1 MNALLPLLLAIPFAG
16 ILALTALP
24 SERADRM
31 ARQVGVAA
39 SMATLALAFVV
50 AVAAGWGR
58 DGRLHLVAAAD
69 WVPALDVRFALGV
82 DGVSLPLVLLTAL
95 LTALCCV
102 HLLFAEP
109 APLRPRSLIALVLLV
124 EVGTLGTFLALD
136 LVLFFVFFEVVLIPM
151 WLLVAAWGDPHDRLA
166 RRRAATTFV
175 LYTVLGSALML
186 IGLLVVITQAGTS
199 DLVVLTA
206 AAGAGIP
213 RAAQLAAAVALVV
226 GLGVKAPMWP
236 LHTWLPPAHT
246 AAPTV
251 GSVLLA
257 GVLLKMGTYGLVRF
271 VVPVVPDGMRLVAPW
286 LGALAVVGIIWGSL
300 ACLVQTDLKRL
311 VAYSSVGH
319 MGFVLLGIATL
330 TPAGING
337 ALYANIAH
345 GLITGLLFFL
355 VGAIKDRHGT
365 ADLAALGGGLYTRA
379 PRLGAVVAFAAIAS
393 LGLPGLAGFWGEA
406 LAVLGALQPGGG
418 LDRGLFV
425 VLAVGAVAGT
435 VLTAAYLLSVVR
447 RVCQGASAPR
457 WLEIAPRAGHGS
469 GPSTDVRGA
478 EVLAWGPAVALV
490 VALGLWP
497 PLLLSITDPAVRA
510 LLGSA

>member
-1 MNALLPLLLAIPFAG
+1 VLPLLLVVPLAG
-16 ILALTALP
+16 IGLLTALP
-24 SERADRM
+24 AALADRL
-31 ARQVGVAA
+31 ARPLGVAV
-39 SMATLALAFVV
+39 SLLTLGLALLA

-58 DGRLHLVAAAD
+58 DGRMHLVAGAD
-69 WVPALDVRFALGV
+69 WVPSLNVRFALGV
-82 DGVSLPLVLLTAL
+82 DGVSLPLVLLTTL
-95 LTALCCV
+95 LTALCCL
-102 HLLFAEP
+102 HLRFAEP
-109 APLRPRSLIALVLLV
+109 VPARPRSLISLVLLV

-151 WLLVAAWGDPHDRLA
+151 WLLVAAWGDPHDRSA
-166 RRRAATTFV
+166 RRRAATTFI

-186 IGLLVVITQAGTS
+186 IGLLVVITQTGTS
-199 DLVVLTA
+199 DVLALTT

-213 RAAQLAAAVALVV
+213 RGAQLVAAVALVI

-257 GVLLKMGTYGLVRF
+257 GVLLKMGTYGLVRI
-271 VVPVVPDGMRLVAPW
+271 VIPVVPDGIRLVAPW
-286 LGALAVVGIIWGSL
+286 LGALGVVGIIWGSL

-330 TPAGING
+330 TPVGING
-337 ALYANIAH
+337 ALYANVAH

-365 ADLAALGGGLYTRA
+365 ADLATLGGGLYARA
-379 PRLGAVVAFAAIAS
+379 PRLGGVLAFAAVAS

-406 LAVLGALQPGGG
+406 LAVLGALRPADG
-418 LDRGLFV
+418 LDRPVFAV
-425 VLAVGAVAGT
+425 FAVGAVAGT
-435 VLTAAYLLSVVR
+435 VLTAAYLLAVLR

-457 WLEIAPRAGHGS
+457 WLQIAPAAGQGA
-469 GPSTDVRGA
+469 GPATDLRGA
-478 EVLAWGPAVALV
+478 EALAWGPAVILV
-490 VALGLWP
+490 LALGLWP
-497 PLLLSITDPAVRA
+497 PLLLGITDHAVRA